1 MLFKPFPGIKSHDQ
15 VCFTCHFLQDKIK
28 SVEQLKHEKVTPMD
42 NEMDMISFGI
52 IANSG
57 DARSFA
63 FQALNA
69 AKEGRFDEADE
80 LLKKSDEASA
90 KAHKAQTDLLFAE
103 MNGQKKPIDLL
114 MVHSQDHLMTSMLAS
129 ELIREMIDLYKNKED
144 KKD

>member
-1 MLFKPFPGIKSHDQ
+1 
-15 VCFTCHFLQDKIK
+15 
-28 SVEQLKHEKVTPMD
+28 MD